1 MSAEEASSAFETASS
16 GQRVEVFATAA
27 SQGGV
32 GNDRVLPRSAGVGGQ
47 GGDDDFDDDEFN
59 AVPLGG
65 ESFVIPD
72 THGPGDSWAEL

>member
-1 MSAEEASSAFETASS
+1 MSAEEASPAFQTASS

-32 GNDRVLPRSAGVGGQ
+32 GNDRVLPRPGGGGGGE
-47 GGDDDFDDDEFN
+47 GGDDDFDDEFN

-72 THGPGDSWAEL
+72 TCGPGASWTGI